1 VETPDPVVVGHVGK
15 SHGLDGSFV
24 VEDASEDPERF
35 AVGSRLLVGGAPAA
49 VVASKRAGGRMVVR
63 LDRPVERGT
72 VLAVPRDELPPAGE
86 GGYYVFELVGLD
98 VEEDGG
104 RWLGAVQDVG
114 PGVANDVLELDTG
127 LALPLVAQCVLDVDL
142 ERRRILVARG
152 FAEHN

>member
-1 VETPDPVVVGHVGK
+1 MDDLVSVGRVGRP
-15 SHGLDGSFV
+15 HGLDGSFV

-35 AVGSRLLVGGAPAA
+35 AVGARLLAGEAPAA
-49 VVASKRAGGRMVVR
+49 VVASKHAGGRVVVR

-72 VLAVPRDELPPAGE
+72 VLSVRRAELPPAGD

-98 VEEDGG
+98 VEEEGG

-114 PGVANDVLELDTG
+114 PGVANDFLELDTG

-152 FAEHN
+152 FAGHD